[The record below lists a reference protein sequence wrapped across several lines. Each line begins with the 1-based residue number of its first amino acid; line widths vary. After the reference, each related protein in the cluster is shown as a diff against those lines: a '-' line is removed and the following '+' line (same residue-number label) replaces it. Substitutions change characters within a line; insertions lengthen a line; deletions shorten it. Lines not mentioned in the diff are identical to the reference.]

1 MLGGGLHLLSA
12 PCSLAPGTPLR
23 QTPPDPIPMATSTP
37 HRRPATHP
45 AAATLLFILSGAA
58 ALTYEV
64 LWFRRFAHA
73 WGNSSLAMA
82 AVVSAFLLGL
92 GLGAHLSGRRADR
105 SPAPLRAYA
114 LCEAAVAL
122 LALAVPAA
130 IGLLST
136 LESSL
141 HPLLAPFPGLQALVR
156 LALACC
162 VLAPPCAFM
171 GATLPLLVAEF
182 AGPRAAPSA
191 AGPAS
196 TGLLATTGWLYA
208 ANTLG
213 AALGCY
219 LAGFHLLPAL
229 GLSATGYLAV
239 AVNLAVAAGAL
250 LLAQTRPG
258 RAGDLARAG
267 PAPAHEPAP
276 ASTPASARQTPA
288 RLLPLGALLAGAAA
302 LTLQLAWAR
311 QLALVLGSSTY
322 AFSAVLLVVL
332 IGIGLGGWAV
342 RGLFKPGQ
350 APTPTLVAIALGT
363 VLSAVIGQRLLP
375 DLCGL
380 LGGVRHLRND
390 PLVNGLV
397 SVGASA
403 VLELLPALGAGLLF
417 PALVHLARPR
427 AGAEGHAVGRVYAW
441 NTVGTTLGA
450 ALTYIFLVPRLGLAG
465 TVEAALCLYLILPW
479 LLLAPARWTA
489 HPRSLGATL
498 LAIVALPIILPH
510 HDPRDTNSGQFLY
523 GFQPE
528 AARRSHELLFFEE
541 GPACNVMVTRE
552 AQEVS
557 LRVNG
562 KVDASNFHSDMAT
575 QLGIAFAAGLLRP
588 QARQALVIGY
598 GSGVTPGAALL
609 FPRTEVTCV
618 EIEPAVY
625 AASEHFT
632 FVNHDPF
639 SSESFT
645 ALTDDGRGHI
655 QGTQQTYDLILTEPS
670 NPWIVGV
677 SNLYTSEFYAAV
689 RERLSSDGLLAQWIH
704 TYSMGLDEY
713 RMVVRTLARAFP
725 HVLLFRVSR
734 SDTFLLAADKPLLPS
749 TRELES
755 AQWIVDSTPEMAGD
769 LRRYFG
775 TTDVRS
781 FFLRHL
787 PLSPAALL
795 ELAGDEGPLH
805 TDTNMH
811 LEFAAPLHLFQAER
825 LAGELVDGEL
835 LAAADGAWYAE
846 LFTQLGG
853 GLEQLEALRALRTLY
868 LKAGRTDIAADLVKR
883 ALSLA
888 PQDPQLRADRLYL
901 DPPTDPQ
908 AYGAE
913 LAALVAAS
921 ELEANRLAV
930 VLGQVDEWERAL
942 AVLDAL
948 EAEHPDSAT
957 NWTNRAITLQGLGRT
972 QEAFGALERALELD
986 PLNESAIQTAAR
998 LRAALAR

>member
-1 MLGGGLHLLSA
+1 MPRSQQPAHPRA
-12 PCSLAPGTPLR
+12 PARTGT
-23 QTPPDPIPMATSTP
+23 AS
-37 HRRPATHP
+37 
-45 AAATLLFILSGAA
+45 LLFVLSGAT

-92 GLGAHLSGRRADR
+92 GLGAHLGGRRADR
-105 SPAPLRAYA
+105 SPAPLKAYA
-114 LCEAAVAL
+114 MCEAAVAL
-122 LALAVPAA
+122 LALCVPAA
-130 IGLLST
+130 IAALSS

-141 HPLLAPFPGLQALVR
+141 HPILAPSPGLQALVR
-156 LALACC
+156 LFLACC

-171 GATLPLLVAEF
+171 GATLPLLIAEF
-182 AGPRAAPSA
+182 TNRHRNPGAAHGRP
-191 AGPAS
+191 
-196 TGLLATTGWLYA
+196 TRLIKTTGWLYA
-208 ANTLG
+208 TNTLG
-213 AALGCY
+213 AAAGCY

-229 GLSATGYLAV
+229 GLATTGYLAV
-239 AVNLAVAAGAL
+239 AVNLAVALGAL
-250 LLAQTRPG
+250 ALASSRPRLESAASPQLQDQAAPQPSDHGAQTG
-258 RAGDLARAG
+258 LD
-267 PAPAHEPAP
+267 
-276 ASTPASARQTPA
+276 SPA

-302 LTLQLAWAR
+302 LILQLAWAR

-342 RGLFKPGQ
+342 RGLFRSGHS
-350 APTPTLVAIALGT
+350 PTPTLVAIVIGT

-427 AGAEGHAVGRVYAW
+427 PGAEGRAVGRVYAW

-450 ALTYIFLVPRLGLAG
+450 ALTYILLVPRLGLEG
-465 TVEAALCLYLILPW
+465 TVEAALFLYLILPW
-479 LLLAPARWTA
+479 LLLSPARWTA
-489 HPRSLGATL
+489 HPRSLAATVL
-498 LAIVALPIILPH
+498 LLTALPIILPG

-528 AARRSHELLFFEE
+528 EARRSHELLFFEE

-552 AQEVS
+552 GQEVS

-588 QARQALVIGY
+588 QARRALVIGY
-598 GSGVTPGAALL
+598 GSGVSPGAALL

-639 SSESFT
+639 ASESFT
-645 ALTDDGRGHI
+645 ALVDDGRGHI
-655 QGTQQTYDLILTEPS
+655 QGTDSDYDLILTEPS

-677 SNLYTSEFYAAV
+677 SNLYTTEFYAAV
-689 RERLSSDGLLAQWIH
+689 KERLSRGGLLAQWIH

-713 RMVVRTLARAFP
+713 RMVVRTLTDAFP

-734 SDTFLLAADKPLLPS
+734 SDTFLLAADEPILPGK
-749 TRELES
+749 RELES
-755 AQWIVDSTPEMAGD
+755 AQWIIDSTPELAQDMQ
-769 LRRYFG
+769 RYFS
-775 TTDVRS
+775 TRDVRS

-787 PLSPAALL
+787 PLSPEALRA
-795 ELAGDEGPLH
+795 LATEDGPLH

-811 LEFAAPLHLFQAER
+811 LEFSAPLHLFQAER
-825 LAGELVDGEL
+825 LAGELVDGQL
-835 LAAADGAWYAE
+835 LASATGAWYRE
-846 LFTQLGG
+846 LSAK
-853 GLEQLEALRALRTLY
+853 LECGPQQLEALRALRTLY
-868 LKAGRTDIAADLVKR
+868 LKAGRTDIAAALVAS
-883 ALSLA
+883 ALLLA
-888 PQDPQLRADRLYL
+888 PDDPQLRADQLYL
-901 DPPTDPQ
+901 APPTDP
-908 AYGAE
+908 AVYAAS
-913 LAALVAAS
+913 LASLVADS

-930 VLGQVDEWERAL
+930 VLGQVNEWERAL
-942 AVLDAL
+942 AVLTAL
-948 EAEHPDSAT
+948 EERHPASAT
-957 NWTNRAITLQGLGRT
+957 VWTNRAIALHGLGRT
-972 QEAFGALERALELD
+972 QQAFGALERALELD
-986 PLNESAIQTAAR
+986 PLNESAIQTVAQ